1 MKTKFTSGEWYV
13 YERGIDCGVGVGCSG
28 IRICELSLLSDD
40 VITKE
45 ENTANAN
52 LIAAAP
58 DMYAEIES
66 DIKDLE
72 DRLLDISTLSG
83 DYDLI
88 HGRII
93 HKKTLLAKAGG
104 EL

>member
-1 MKTKFTSGEWYV
+1 MSTKFTSGEWYV

-45 ENTANAN
+45 ENTANAYVMAQSKN
-52 LIAAAP
+52 
-58 DMYAEIES
+58 MYAELVNSMRMLNAFHKNTGSLGARAQAE
-66 DIKDLE
+66 
-72 DRLLDISTLSG
+72 
-83 DYDLI
+83 
-88 HGRII
+88 II
-93 HKKTLLAKAGG
+93 RVTLAKARG